1 MVEYTGRRP
10 SVKRESAQILLV
22 ALPMKGQKERRAP
35 NLRPDALP
43 GSQVRQGGRPGK
55 KAKGEGGAAAQS
67 GSTGHQGKS
76 SPR

>member
-1 MVEYTGRRP
+1 V
-10 SVKRESAQILLV
+10 SAFILLV
-22 ALPMKGQKERRAP
+22 APGMKGQKERRAP
-35 NLRPDALP
+35 NLSRATLP
-43 GSQVRQGGRPGK
+43 GPQVPQGGRPGK